1 MPLLETFIA
10 FMSQHIF
17 THAAQTTLAASQTAT
32 TEASAIAALGLN
44 PFIYTTPLFS
54 LTFACIWT
62 DFDNNNRIEDIENN
76 ENIEDIDE
84 IQNLQEQMIENFIE
98 N

>member
-1 MPLLETFIA
+1 MPLIESFIA

-32 TEASAIAALGLN
+32 AETSGIAALGLN
-44 PFIYTTPLFS
+44 PFIYTTSLFS
-54 LTFACIWT
+54 LTFACICT
-62 DFDNNNRIEDIENN
+62 DFNNNNT
-76 ENIEDIDE
+76 IEDIDNIEE
-84 IQNLQEQMIENFIE
+84 IDEIENLQEQMIENFIV

>member
-1 MPLLETFIA
+1 MPLIESFIA

-17 THAAQTTLAASQTAT
+17 THTAQTTLAASQTAT

-44 PFIYTTPLFS
+44 PFIYTTSLFS

-62 DFDNNNRIEDIENN
+62 EFDNNNRNEDIEN
-76 ENIEDIDE
+76 IEHIDE
-84 IQNLQEQMIENFIE
+84 IQNLQEQMIENFIK

>member
-1 MPLLETFIA
+1 MPLLESFIA

-32 TEASAIAALGLN
+32 AEASGTAVLGLN
-44 PFIYTTPLFS
+44 PFIYTTSLFS

-62 DFDNNNRIEDIENN
+62 DFNNNNRIEDN
-76 ENIEDIDE
+76 ENIEE
-84 IQNLQEQMIENFIE
+84 IENLENPQEQMIENFIV